1 MIERRNRLGILG
13 GLFDPIHFGHISIC
27 REAQKQ
33 LELDRVLFIPS
44 YHPPHKHKVSSYEH
58 RRKMVELAIQDIPDF
73 LLSDLESE
81 IEGPSYTVKTL
92 TRLAQK
98 YPDFELYFIIG
109 SDNLKKMEEWYQPE
123 KIFRLATVVMGNRPG
138 QEGLR
143 SGVFEDRL
151 KRIRIH
157 PMNISSTEIRDAVR
171 NNQAIDAYVPRPVA
185 EYIAREGLYA
195 H

>member
-1 MIERRNRLGILG
+1 MKERRNRLGILG
-13 GLFDPIHFGHISIC
+13 GLFDPIHFGHISLC

-33 LELDRVLFIPS
+33 LDLDRVLFIPS
-44 YHPPHKHKVSSYEH
+44 YHPPHKHKVSSYKH
-58 RRKMVELAIQDIPDF
+58 RRSMVELAIRDIPDF

-123 KIFRLATVVMGNRPG
+123 KIFQLATVVMGNRPG
-138 QEGLR
+138 EEGLR
-143 SGVFEDRL
+143 TGAFEDRL

-157 PMNISSTEIRDAVR
+157 PVDISSTEIREAVR
-171 NNQAIDAYVPRPVA
+171 DNRAINAYVPPQVA

-195 H
+195 S